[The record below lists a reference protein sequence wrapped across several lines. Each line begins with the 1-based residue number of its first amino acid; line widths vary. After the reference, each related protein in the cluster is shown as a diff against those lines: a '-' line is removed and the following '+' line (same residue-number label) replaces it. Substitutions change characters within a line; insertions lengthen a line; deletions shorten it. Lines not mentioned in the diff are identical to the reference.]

1 MRLLCDIGNTRLKW
15 AVEESGEFIASGAL
29 ANGDLAGLLLSLPKV
44 HPSSVW
50 VSCVGPEQ
58 QFEAFK
64 QLCKE
69 EFDLGVTRAKVSQS
83 ECGVS
88 NGYQDQLKLGVDR
101 WIAALGVRRIVERGA
116 VIVIDAGTAL
126 TIDLLD
132 QDNIYQGGAILPG
145 ATLMHDSLVART
157 QGIDS
162 SLISSPP
169 VVGKTSMECVNS
181 GVHYGLVGAV
191 DRVVKK
197 MQKSLP
203 RKAALLI
210 TGGDASFIK
219 GHTKYKMLGVEHLVL
234 IGLLAIA
241 DQLEL

>member
-1 MRLLCDIGNTRLKW
+1 M
-15 AVEESGEFIASGAL
+15 
-29 ANGDLAGLLLSLPKV
+29 
-44 HPSSVW
+44 
-50 VSCVGPEQ
+50 SCVGPEQ

-69 EFDLGVTRAKVSQS
+69 RFGIGVTRAKVSQS
-83 ECGVS
+83 ACGVV
-88 NGYQDQLKLGVDR
+88 NGYQDQQKLGVDR
-101 WIAALGVRRIVERGA
+101 WIAILGVRRIIDRGA

-132 QDNIYQGGAILPG
+132 QDNNFQGGAILPG
-145 ATLMHDSLVART
+145 PALMHDSLVART

-162 SLISSPP
+162 SLLHSPS
-169 VVGKTSMECVNS
+169 VVGKTTMECVNS

-197 MQKSLP
+197 MQKTLP

-210 TGGDASFIK
+210 TGGDADFIK
-219 GHTKYKMLGVEHLVL
+219 EHTKYKMLVVEHLVP
-234 IGLLAIA
+234 IGLSSLADEA
-241 DQLEL
+241 EL